1 MGDLNAD
8 CSYATREKRLA
19 ANDELTTNST
29 YTWLIGDDV
38 DTTVKCS
45 TSCAYDRQVDYFGSW
60 AEEVTGINNDSVR
73 ERLSSFQ

>member
-8 CSYATREKRLA
+8 CRYAALKKRQA

-29 YTWLIGDDV
+29 YTWLIGDEV
-38 DTTVKCS
+38 DTTVRCS
-45 TSCAYDRQVDYFGSW
+45 TNCAYDRQVDCFRSW

-73 ERLSSFQ
+73 ERLLTFR